1 MRELFNIK
9 LVIALVV
16 AGVFAFAAF
25 ILLSVYADDFRGRSD
40 GRGHALSVSA
50 VGFQGIVRLIEL
62 SGGKTR
68 IVRSQTDNDSDD
80 LLVLVLE
87 PRVSQKQAEAMIYQR
102 PEQPTLVVL
111 PKWLAG
117 PDPNHRGWA
126 RIYGQENGS
135 PALAALGDVK
145 VSVEN
150 DSKGGA
156 MANGSGELYNLSV
169 PAPANAQTISG
180 KDLVP
185 LLQVPG
191 HGALVARMRNN
202 YILADPDLMNN
213 HGMKDPCTARFAL
226 TMLSRLNR
234 ADAESVGFDVSLN
247 GFGHKPSVYK
257 LAFEPPY
264 LTLTLAL
271 FVAALLA
278 ALHGMFRFGPAA
290 HEQRAIAFGKLA
302 LVENSAGLIQLA
314 RREHRA
320 GGAYADVIRDSA
332 ATASG
337 APPSLHGEALDAY
350 LDKLSREHGVP
361 FSSLARQARDV
372 ADRYELLRAARAL
385 FQWKKDNIR

>member
-9 LVIALVV
+9 LLIALVV
-16 AGVFAFAAF
+16 AGVFAFVAF
-25 ILLSVYADDFRGRSD
+25 ILLSVYADDFRSRSD
-40 GRGHALSVSA
+40 GRGHALSVSS
-50 VGFQGIVRLIEL
+50 VGFQGIVRLVEL
-62 SGGKTR
+62 SGGKTK
-68 IVRSQTDNDSDD
+68 IVRSQTDNDTDD

-87 PRVSQKQAEAMIYQR
+87 PQVSRKQAESMIFQR

-111 PKWLAG
+111 PKWLAA
-117 PDPNHRGWA
+117 PDPQHRGWA
-126 RIYGQENGS
+126 RIYGSGDAS
-135 PALAALGDVK
+135 PTLAALGDVK
-145 VSVEN
+145 VSVERG
-150 DSKGGA
+150 SKAGA
-156 MANGSGELYNLSV
+156 LADGSGELDDLSV
-169 PAPANAQTISG
+169 PAPADAQTISG

-191 HGALVARMRNN
+191 HGALMARLRNI

-213 HGMKDPCTARFAL
+213 HGVKDPRTARFAL
-226 TMLSRLNR
+226 TMLARLNR
-234 ADAESVGFDVSLN
+234 ADAGRVGFDVSLN
-247 GFGHKPSVYK
+247 GFGRKPSAYK

-290 HEQRAIAFGKLA
+290 HERRAIAFGKLA

-332 ATASG
+332 ASASG

-350 LDKLSREHGVP
+350 LDKLSRQHGVP
-361 FSSLARQARDV
+361 FSGLARQARDV
-372 ADRYELLRAARAL
+372 TDRYELLRAARAL

>member
-9 LVIALVV
+9 LLIALVV
-16 AGVFAFAAF
+16 AGVFAFVAF

-40 GRGHALSVSA
+40 GRGHALSVSS

-62 SGGKTR
+62 SGGRTK
-68 IVRSQTDNDSDD
+68 IVRSPTDNDTDD

-87 PRVSQKQAEAMIYQR
+87 PQVSQKQAEAMIYQR

-111 PKWLAG
+111 PKWMAA
-117 PDPNHRGWA
+117 PDPQHRGWA
-126 RIYGQENGS
+126 RIFGPGNDS

-145 VSVEN
+145 VSVETG
-150 DSKGGA
+150 SKGGTIA
-156 MANGSGELYNLSV
+156 YGSEELDGVSV
-169 PAPANAQTISG
+169 PVPADAQTISG
-180 KDLVP
+180 KNLVP
-185 LLQVPG
+185 LLQLPG
-191 HGALVARMRNN
+191 HGALVGRIRNN

-213 HGMKDPCTARFAL
+213 HGLKDLRTARAAL
-226 TMLSRLNR
+226 TILARLNR
-234 ADAESVGFDVSLN
+234 ADAERVGFDVSLN

-290 HEQRAIAFGKLA
+290 YEKRAIAFGKLA
-302 LVENSAGLIQLA
+302 LVENIAGLIQLA

-332 ATASG
+332 ASASG
-337 APPSLHGEALDAY
+337 APSSLHGEALDAY
-350 LDKLSREHGVP
+350 LDKLSRQHGVA
-361 FSSLARQARDV
+361 FSTLARQARDV
-372 ADRYELLRAARAL
+372 TDRYELLRAARAL
-385 FQWKKDNIR
+385 FQWKKDNIQ